1 MEILALVLWLILAPM
16 GLVLLPVAVT
26 APGAAIAALAAMTG
40 VVFAV
45 LWIVL
50 DAAEWTG
57 WVQFGLAVAGMIG
70 GGLAVSTL
78 VDDRSISGS
87 ALEETGAAVLGLAL
101 PFYAVLIL
109 TTLLMATGAVDAV
122 V

>member
-1 MEILALVLWLILAPM
+1 MEYLALFLWLLIAGM
-16 GLVLLPVAVT
+16 GLVLLPLAIT
-26 APGAAIAALAAMTG
+26 APGAALAALAAMTG

-57 WVQFGLAVAGMIG
+57 WVQLGLAVAGTIG
-70 GGLAVSTL
+70 AGLAAAQL
-78 VDDRSISGS
+78 VDDRSFSGS
-87 ALEETGAAVLGLAL
+87 ALEETGAAVLGLSL

-122 V
+122 A